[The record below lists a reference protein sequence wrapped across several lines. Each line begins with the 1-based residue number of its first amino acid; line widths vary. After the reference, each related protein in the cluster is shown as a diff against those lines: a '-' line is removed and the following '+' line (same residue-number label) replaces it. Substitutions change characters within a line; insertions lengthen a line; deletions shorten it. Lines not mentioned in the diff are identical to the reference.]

1 MDRFHEMQVFQA
13 VAEAGGFAAAARRLN
28 TSAAS
33 VTRAVAGLEAR
44 IGALLFRRSTRN
56 VTLTDAGQ
64 RYLDDS
70 RRILAELD
78 EADAAAAGQHASAR
92 GLLVVTA
99 PVLFGEQYVM
109 PIVAEHLAAHPDL
122 QVQCVLL
129 DRVVSM
135 QEEGIDVGIRIGELP
150 DSTLNAVPVGHV
162 RRVVCASPA
171 LLARVGRPAD
181 PEALAALPVV
191 LAAAVTRTH
200 EWRFGAGDSH
210 IAVRVH
216 PRLVVNANGAAIEA
230 ARRGVG
236 FVRLLSYQVAADIRR
251 GALEIVLPSHEP
263 APLPVHVVYRD
274 GRRANAR
281 VRGFVD
287 ACVGSLRAALADAG
301 TAPAEA
307 LIARL
312 HGIH

>member
-1 MDRFHEMQVFQA
+1 MDRFHEMFVFQA
-13 VAEAGGFAAAARRLN
+13 VAEAGGFAAAARRLSM
-28 TSAAS
+28 SAAS

-44 IGALLFRRSTRN
+44 IGALLLQRSTRQ
-56 VTLTDAGQ
+56 VRLTDAGQ

-78 EADAAAAGQHASAR
+78 DADAAAAGNHASAR
-92 GLLVVTA
+92 GMLMVTA
-99 PVLFGEQYVM
+99 PVLFGELYVM
-109 PIVAEHLAAHPDL
+109 PMIVDHLAANPEL

-150 DSTLNAVPVGHV
+150 DSTLNAVAVGHV

-171 LLARVGRPAD
+171 LLARAGTPTAPA
-181 PEALAALPVV
+181 ELADLPVV
-191 LAAAVTRTH
+191 LAAGVTRTP
-200 EWRFGAGDSH
+200 EWRFGTGD
-210 IAVRVH
+210 AQAVVRVH
-216 PRLVVNANGAAIEA
+216 PRLIVNANGAAIEA
-230 ARRGVG
+230 ARRGLG
-236 FVRLLSYQVAADIRR
+236 FVRLLSYQVAAEIRR
-251 GALEIVLPSHEP
+251 GALEIVLAAHEP

-287 ACVGSLRAALADAG
+287 ACVCSLRSALGDGDDRSA
-301 TAPAEA
+301 
-307 LIARL
+307 
-312 HGIH
+312 

>member
-1 MDRFHEMQVFQA
+1 
-13 VAEAGGFAAAARRLN
+13 
-28 TSAAS
+28 
-33 VTRAVAGLEAR
+33 
-44 IGALLFRRSTRN
+44 
-56 VTLTDAGQ
+56 
-64 RYLDDS
+64 
-70 RRILAELD
+70 
-78 EADAAAAGQHASAR
+78 
-92 GLLVVTA
+92 
-99 PVLFGEQYVM
+99 
-109 PIVAEHLAAHPDL
+109 
-122 QVQCVLL
+122 
-129 DRVVSM
+129 
-135 QEEGIDVGIRIGELP
+135 
-150 DSTLNAVPVGHV
+150 
-162 RRVVCASPA
+162 
-171 LLARVGRPAD
+171 VGRPAD

-301 TAPAEA
+301 TAPA
-307 LIARL
+307 
-312 HGIH
+312 